1 VQRNPAQICVAAG
14 AIAAKKP
21 ASEAGIGLASGAGR
35 RQRLG
40 HHSVQPT
47 HESSMSKLIVRAGEF
62 TFDARFEE
70 QLAPKTV
77 AAFRKAMPFES
88 QAIHVR
94 WSGEGVWMPLGDL
107 DFGVSYENHTSY
119 PAPGQIILY
128 PGGISETE
136 ILLAYGGVHFASKM
150 GQLAGNHFI
159 TLTSG
164 LENLTTFGKTV
175 LWKGAQQIRI
185 EEI

>member
-1 VQRNPAQICVAAG
+1 MSFTWIQKNR
-14 AIAAKKP
+14 
-21 ASEAGIGLASGAGR
+21 
-35 RQRLG
+35 
-40 HHSVQPT
+40 
-47 HESSMSKLIVRAGEF
+47 SMSQLIVRAGEF
-62 TFDARFEE
+62 TFEARFEE

-77 AAFRKAMPFES
+77 VAFRKAMPFES

-150 GQLAGNHFI
+150 GQLAGNHF
-159 TLTSG
+159 LTVIDGRESMRELG
-164 LENLTTFGKTV
+164 RRV
-175 LWKGAQQIRI
+175 LWDGAQDIVF
-185 EEI
+185 EVAP